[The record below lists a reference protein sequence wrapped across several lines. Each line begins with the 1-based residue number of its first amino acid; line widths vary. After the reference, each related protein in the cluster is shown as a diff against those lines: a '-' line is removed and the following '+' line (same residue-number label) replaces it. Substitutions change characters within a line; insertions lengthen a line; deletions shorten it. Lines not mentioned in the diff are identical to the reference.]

1 MNPARWCMIRRRDPR
16 ILLRDIEMAANRI
29 EGYVDGV
36 VLATFVAD
44 DGLQDQV
51 ERNFITMGE
60 ALNQLDRISP
70 ELVERIPDAVDI
82 TGFRHR
88 LVHDYDRI
96 RPQDRLVRCSGRSS
110 GIATGSTVAARRVGP
125 RCKHRQDPARCHHRP
140 DARQHHGA
148 AADAVRTAAGRA
160 GTRGR

>member
-1 MNPARWCMIRRRDPR
+1 MTRRRDPR
-16 ILLRDIEMAANRI
+16 ILLRDIEMATNRI
-29 EGYVDGV
+29 EGYIDGV
-36 VLATFVAD
+36 VLAAYVAD

-51 ERNFITMGE
+51 ERNFITIGE
-60 ALNQLDRISP
+60 ALKLDRNSP
-70 ELVERIPDAVDI
+70 ELVKRIPDAVDI
-82 TGFRHR
+82 IGFRHR

>member
-1 MNPARWCMIRRRDPR
+1 MIRRRDPR

-51 ERNFITMGE
+51 ERNFITIGE
-60 ALNQLDRISP
+60 ALKLDRISP

-82 TGFRHR
+82 IGFRHR

-96 RPQDRLVRCSGRSS
+96 RPKIVWSVAVEDLPGLRQ
-110 GIATGSTVAARRVGP
+110 AARSLLDELDRDASIG
-125 RCKHRQDPARCHHRP
+125 KTRP
-140 DARQHHGA
+140 DATIDQTPDSTTAPRQTLFGPPR
-148 AADAVRTAAGRA
+148 DEQEPEEDDGPSFDM
-160 GTRGR
+160 